1 MNVALDYQPNCI
13 VNLEI
18 DLPADKVAT
27 EWNKVAKEYQKQ
39 ARIPGYRP
47 GKAPMAMIE
56 SRYGREIESEVSD
69 SLSYEAVV
77 EASKEKNLRLHAIEK
92 ISESSIAA
100 DKSMKIR
107 ATVVRTPDFDL
118 PEYKNLALEV
128 YKRPVTEADVDQLL
142 EYLRDPHSTFEP
154 VTDRALAMED
164 FAVVTYEGKIEGQ
177 PLTEVAPKAPAQ
189 LAGRRNGWVLMSEG
203 TLIPGFAKAIEGMKI
218 EEQRTFTLEVPET
231 FPVPEIQGKK
241 VDYTVTLHGI
251 NLRKLA
257 PLDDALAAKIEPGST
272 LESLK
277 QKIRE
282 RQQESADYQF
292 DVGKRNA
299 AVKKLLG
306 LFTCELPEQA
316 VAAETGSILKDIVAE
331 SQARGMSDD
340 DLKSSTDQIVE
351 TASESARER
360 VRANFVLL
368 RIAEQEKIEETEAEL
383 YQAVLEMSER
393 HRVPVKKLVK
403 DLSRKGG
410 IGRIR
415 EQIRITKALDYV
427 VSSATVTELSEP
439 KEAAQQATN

>member
-69 SLSYEAVV
+69 SLSYGAVV

-177 PLTEVAPKAPAQ
+177 PLAEVAPKAPAQ

>member
-118 PEYKNLALEV
+118 PEYKNLTLEV

-177 PLTEVAPKAPAQ
+177 PLAEVAPKAPAQ

-393 HRVPVKKLVK
+393 HRIPVKKLVK

>member
-1 MNVALDYQPNCI
+1 MNVALDFQPNCI

-18 DLPADKVAT
+18 DLPADRVAN

-47 GKAPMAMIE
+47 GKAPMSMIE

-77 EASKEKNLRLHAIEK
+77 EAAKEKNLRLHAIEK

-107 ATVVRTPDFDL
+107 AAVVRTPDFDL

-128 YKRPVTEADVDQLL
+128 HKRQITEADVDQLL

-218 EEQRTFTLEVPET
+218 DEQRTFTLEVPET

-251 NLRKLA
+251 NIRKQA
-257 PLDDALAAKIEPGST
+257 PLDDALAEKIEPGST

-292 DVGKRNA
+292 DVAKRNA

-316 VAAETGSILKDIVAE
+316 VAVETGSILKDIVAE

-340 DLKSSTDQIVE
+340 DIKSHTDQIVE
-351 TASESARER
+351 TAGESARER

-393 HRVPVKKLVK
+393 HRIPVKKLVK

-427 VSSATVTELSEP
+427 VSNATVTELAEP
-439 KEAAQQATN
+439 KKAEQQATN

>member
-177 PLTEVAPKAPAQ
+177 PLAEVAPKAPAQ

>member
-77 EASKEKNLRLHAIEK
+77 EASKEKSLRLHAIEK

-177 PLTEVAPKAPAQ
+177 PLAEVAPKAPAQ

>member
-1 MNVALDYQPNCI
+1 MNVALDYHPNCI

-177 PLTEVAPKAPAQ
+177 PLAEVAPKAPAQ

>member
-218 EEQRTFTLEVPET
+218 EEQRTFTLEVPDT

-427 VSSATVTELSEP
+427 ISSATVTELSEP

>member
-218 EEQRTFTLEVPET
+218 EEQRTFTLEVPDT

>member
-177 PLTEVAPKAPAQ
+177 PLAEVAPKAPAQ
-189 LAGRRNGWVLMSEG
+189 LGGRRNGWVLMSEG

>member
-18 DLPADKVAT
+18 DLPADRVAT

-177 PLTEVAPKAPAQ
+177 PLAEVAPKAPAQ
-189 LAGRRNGWVLMSEG
+189 LGGRRNGWVLMNEG

-218 EEQRTFTLEVPET
+218 DEQRTFTLEVPET

-257 PLDDALAAKIEPGST
+257 PLDDALAEKIEPGST

-292 DVGKRNA
+292 DIGKRNA

-316 VAAETGSILKDIVAE
+316 VAVETGSILKDIVAE

-340 DLKSSTDQIVE
+340 DLKSNTDQIVE

-368 RIAEQEKIEETEAEL
+368 RIAEQEKIEETESEL

-393 HRVPVKKLVK
+393 HRIPVKKLVK

-427 VSSATVTELSEP
+427 VSNATVTELSEP

>member
-177 PLTEVAPKAPAQ
+177 PLAEVAPKAPAQ

-393 HRVPVKKLVK
+393 HRIPVKKLVK

>member
-1 MNVALDYQPNCI
+1 
-13 VNLEI
+13 
-18 DLPADKVAT
+18 
-27 EWNKVAKEYQKQ
+27 
-39 ARIPGYRP
+39 
-47 GKAPMAMIE
+47 
-56 SRYGREIESEVSD
+56 
-69 SLSYEAVV
+69 
-77 EASKEKNLRLHAIEK
+77 
-92 ISESSIAA
+92 
-100 DKSMKIR
+100 
-107 ATVVRTPDFDL
+107 
-118 PEYKNLALEV
+118 
-128 YKRPVTEADVDQLL
+128 
-142 EYLRDPHSTFEP
+142 
-154 VTDRALAMED
+154 
-164 FAVVTYEGKIEGQ
+164 VVTYEGKIEGQ
-177 PLTEVAPKAPAQ
+177 PLAEVAPKAPAQ

>member
-1 MNVALDYQPNCI
+1 MNVALDNQPNCI

-18 DLPADKVAT
+18 DLPADRVTT
-27 EWNKVAKEYQKQ
+27 EWNKVAKAYQKQ

-77 EASKEKNLRLHAIEK
+77 EATKEKNLRLNAIEK
-92 ISESSIAA
+92 ITESSIAA

-107 ATVVRTPDFDL
+107 ATVVRMPDFDL
-118 PEYKNLALEV
+118 PEYKNLALEA

-164 FAVVTYEGKIEGQ
+164 FAVVTYEGKVDGQ
-177 PLTEVAPKAPAQ
+177 LLSEVVPKAPAQ
-189 LAGRRNGWVLMSEG
+189 LCGRRNGWVLMSEG
-203 TLIPGFAKAIEGMKI
+203 TLIPGFAKAIEGMKL
-218 EEQRTFTLEVPET
+218 EEERSFTLEVPET

-251 NLRKLA
+251 NTRKMA
-257 PLDDALAAKIEPGST
+257 PLDDALAAKIEPGAT

-292 DVGKRNA
+292 DVAKRNA
-299 AVKKLLG
+299 AVKKLLS

-316 VAAETGSILKDIVAE
+316 VAVETSSILKDIVSE

-340 DLKSSTDQIVE
+340 EIKSHTDQIIE
-351 TASESARER
+351 TAGESARER

-368 RIAEQEKIEETEAEL
+368 RIAEQEKLEESESEL
-383 YQAVLEMSER
+383 YQALFETAER
-393 HRVPVKKLVK
+393 NQIPVKKLAK

-410 IGRIR
+410 INRLR
-415 EQIRITKALDYV
+415 EQIRISKALDYV
-427 VSSATVTELSEP
+427 LSNATVTELSAP
-439 KEAAQQATN
+439 AEAQQQATN